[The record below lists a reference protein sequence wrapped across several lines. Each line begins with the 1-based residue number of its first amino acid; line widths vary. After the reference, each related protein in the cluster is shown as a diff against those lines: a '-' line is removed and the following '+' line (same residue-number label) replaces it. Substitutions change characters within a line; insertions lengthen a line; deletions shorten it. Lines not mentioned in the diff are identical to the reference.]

1 MVVHPKIHELVL
13 RVRYAE
19 TDQMGFVHHSHYPVY
34 FEMGRTE
41 MLRSTGLDYRSVE
54 ESGFLLVIAKLSC
67 RFLSPARY
75 DDELLLRTHLK
86 RVTYVRIEHR
96 YELFRGDDLLCDGET
111 TLACVDRAGNL
122 QKLPP
127 ELGPTSD

>member
-1 MVVHPKIHELVL
+1 MVEHPPFHEITF

-41 MLRSTGLDYRSVE
+41 MLRSTGLDYKSVE
-54 ESGFLLVIAKLSC
+54 EQGILLVIAKLNC
-67 RFLSPARY
+67 RFILPAKY
-75 DDELLLRTHLK
+75 DDELRLRTRIK

-96 YELFRGDDLLCDGET
+96 YELFRGEDLICEGET
-111 TLACVDRAGNL
+111 TLACIDRQGNL
-122 QKLPP
+122 TRLPP
-127 ELGPTSD
+127 ELGPPS